1 MDTFAEVHV
10 ENIDNN
16 LNKFDLIQKQL
27 DELSKVIEKREEEKE
42 KTMEE
47 RILEAKDQTM
57 KEMVQEELNENQ

>member
-16 LNKFDLIQKQL
+16 LDKFDQIQKQL
-27 DELSKVIEKREEEKE
+27 HELSKVVEKRDEAKA

-47 RILEAKDQTM
+47 LILEAKDQTM
-57 KEMVQEELNENQ
+57 KELIEEELNEN